1 MGVALVKS
9 ELDQI
14 KGECRKKVSNY
25 ALMSGV
31 NGINPIPGV
40 DMGIDAG
47 IYLKMM
53 AEVRS
58 SFGLDDAIEA
68 KLNSY
73 EMFLPLLKKVFDY
86 ATKEGLTILIK
97 SMGKKYLGKSV
108 AKYVPIIGQG
118 VAAAASY
125 GMFKYIGNAYV
136 DDCYELAKKIESW
149 EIENRH
155 KQEIRRRKQVLEDV
169 EDLDW

>member
-14 KGECRKKVSNY
+14 KSECRKKVSNY

-68 KLNSY
+68 KLNRY

>member
-1 MGVALVKS
+1 MVKN
-9 ELDQI
+9 ELEQI
-14 KGECRKKVSNY
+14 KSECRKKVSNY
-25 ALMSGV
+25 ALLSGV
-31 NGINPIPGV
+31 NGVNPIPGV

-58 SFGLDDAIEA
+58 AFGLDDAIEE
-68 KLNSY
+68 KLNRY

-136 DDCYELAKKIESW
+136 DDCYELAQKIESW
-149 EIENRH
+149 EMENPQQ
-155 KQEIRRRKQVLEDV
+155 KEIHRRKKILEDI

>member
-1 MGVALVKS
+1 MGVDLVKS

-14 KGECRKKVSNY
+14 KSECRKKVSNY
-25 ALMSGV
+25 ALLSGV

-58 SFGLDDAIEA
+58 SFGLDNAIEE
-68 KLNSY
+68 KLNRY

-86 ATKEGLTILIK
+86 ATKEGLMILIK

-125 GMFKYIGNAYV
+125 GMFKYIGNSYV
-136 DDCYELAKKIESW
+136 DDCYELAQKIESW
-149 EIENRH
+149 EMENRH
-155 KQEIRRRKQVLEDV
+155 QKEIRRRKQVLEDV

>member
-1 MGVALVKS
+1 MVKS

-14 KGECRKKVSNY
+14 KSECRKKVSNY

-68 KLNSY
+68 KLNRY

>member
-1 MGVALVKS
+1 MVKS

>member
-1 MGVALVKS
+1 MGVNLVKS
-9 ELDQI
+9 KFDQI
-14 KGECRKKVSNY
+14 KNECRKKVANY
-25 ALMSGV
+25 ALLSGV

-58 SFGLDDAIEA
+58 AFGLDDAIEE
-68 KLNSY
+68 KLNRY

-125 GMFKYIGNAYV
+125 GMFKYIGNSYV
-136 DDCYELAKKIESW
+136 NDCYELATKIETW
-149 EIENRH
+149 KMEKIT
-155 KQEIRRRKQVLEDV
+155 QTEIRRRKQVLEDI

>member
-1 MGVALVKS
+1 MKS
-9 ELDQI
+9 EIDQI
-14 KGECRKKVSNY
+14 KSECRKKVSNY
-25 ALMSGV
+25 ALLSGV

-47 IYLKMM
+47 MYLKMM

-58 SFGLDDAIEA
+58 SFGLDNAIEE
-68 KLNSY
+68 KLNRY
-73 EMFLPLLKKVFDY
+73 EMFLPLVKRVFDY
-86 ATKEGLTILIK
+86 ATKEGLSILIK

-125 GMFKYIGNAYV
+125 GMFKYIGNSYV

-149 EIENRH
+149 NIENTQKR
-155 KQEIRRRKQVLEDV
+155 EIRRRQQVLEDI

>member
-1 MGVALVKS
+1 MVKS

-68 KLNSY
+68 KLNRY